1 MSSPQQISQMPKVNA
16 PMSIYVPHIDAS
28 YTFEDIEYQFEHIFE
43 IGAIDRIEAVPKVNQ
58 KDGHAY
64 YACFIYFSKWGN
76 GYNAQYLRNQLMQ
89 GQQVR
94 MYYLIDRYWM
104 VCSNTSEVASL
115 PMPKHCSLIVHMP
128 WEFVENELIDRETGN
143 CDIERVFDTMEFGA
157 VESVIPSAWNSEHND
172 FVFEDV
178 DHNIYSVERPYLDQK
193 SEDLLDE
200 PKPVHIQFKYWYH
213 SKNAH
218 DFQKD
223 LIESGQVVFY
233 PEIPGYPNM
242 KWIIM
247 MSDHIPTTTG
257 KNPYIWYSEPSKY
270 QTQNKHQHFMD

>member
-1 MSSPQQISQMPKVNA
+1 MSSPQQISSKTAAKTNT

-28 YTFEDIEYQFEHIFE
+28 YTFEDIEYHFEHIFE
-43 IGAIDRIEAVPKVNQ
+43 IGVLDRIEAVPKVNQ

-89 GQQVR
+89 GEQVR
-94 MYYLIDRYWM
+94 MYYLINRYWM

-115 PMPKHCSLIVHMP
+115 PMPQHCSLVAYVP
-128 WEFVENELIDRETGN
+128 GNFVENECVYSDSGKYEIS
-143 CDIERVFDTMEFGA
+143 RVFDSLECGA
-157 VESVIPSAWNSEHND
+157 VTDVVPLSWT
-172 FVFEDV
+172 EDEEC
-178 DHNIYSVERPYLDQK
+178 DIH
-193 SEDLLDE
+193 DLEIVYNKEENTL
-200 PKPVHIQFKYWYH
+200 PVQIQFDYWYH

-223 LIESGQVVFY
+223 LDDQGHVVFF
-233 PEIPGYPNM
+233 PEIEGYPNM

-247 MSDHIPTTTG
+247 KSDKTITTG
-257 KNPYIWYSEPSKY
+257 INPYIWYSEPSKY
-270 QTQNKHQHFMD
+270 QTQNKHQHFMA